1 MRLFVGKLQVTSSIF
16 LCNLY
21 SSASLLICPV
31 ADNSAVFVQLFCA
44 FFVGICHK
52 SHVNHVV
59 DHDLRTAGK
68 NAVPV
73 HPLFLGTAQYHVTPF
88 TDTRF
93 PEICNADR
101 LRACL
106 FRRLHDIYRILRLP
120 PLRKARSFLH
130 SPAYVSF
137 FQTLPRRCFLTYF
150 P

>member
-68 NAVPV
+68 NAV
-73 HPLFLGTAQYHVTPF
+73 FLEKRQ
-88 TDTRF
+88 
-93 PEICNADR
+93 R
-101 LRACL
+101 LRLVAAQL
-106 FRRLHDIYRILRLP
+106 
-120 PLRKARSFLH
+120 KQGKRSE
-130 SPAYVSF
+130 YI
-137 FQTLPRRCFLTYF
+137 C
-150 P
+150 